1 MRNLWV
7 KIKNSFVKLVS
18 GGANWSKL
26 SSVVDFL
33 KNYLYFLPVIY
44 PTTQICPPS
53 PSNGILFPSCAI
65 RWP

>member
-53 PSNGILFPSCAI
+53 P
-65 RWP
+65 